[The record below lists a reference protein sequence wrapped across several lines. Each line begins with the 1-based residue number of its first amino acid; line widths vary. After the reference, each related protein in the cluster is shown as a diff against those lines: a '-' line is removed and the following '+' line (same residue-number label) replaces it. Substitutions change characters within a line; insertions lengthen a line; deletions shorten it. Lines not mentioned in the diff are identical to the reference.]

1 MTGPTI
7 LDLWRGALDVSVAVA
22 APLLISALVIGL
34 ITSLFQAATQIQ
46 ENILSFVP
54 KLIAV
59 GLVLLIS
66 GHILLDK
73 LTRYAEGNF
82 QATVTIGQVEHKP

>member
-1 MTGPTI
+1 MNGPTI
-7 LDLWRGALDVSVAVA
+7 LDLWRGALDVAVAVA
-22 APLLISALVIGL
+22 APLLLSALVVGL

-59 GLVLLIS
+59 GLVLLLS
-66 GHILLDK
+66 GSILLDK
-73 LTRYAEGNF
+73 LTRYATNSFE
-82 QATVTIGQVEHKP
+82 ATTTISSVEHQP